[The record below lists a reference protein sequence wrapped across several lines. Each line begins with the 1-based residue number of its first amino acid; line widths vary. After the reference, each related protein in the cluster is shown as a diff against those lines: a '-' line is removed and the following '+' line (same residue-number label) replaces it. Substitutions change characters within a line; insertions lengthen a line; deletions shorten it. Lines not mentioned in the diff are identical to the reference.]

1 MGTESSQ
8 LLMGDNTTAMDSPL
22 GLVDWLL
29 DASSLLLSLS
39 LVFALVFV
47 LTFIEAASPRSA
59 FPLPLHTYFPVLAW
73 VVTAAG
79 AAAFNVAF
87 GLAMTLLQRPG
98 SCIIGHR
105 PPFQATPPSP
115 FSSVSSPPV
124 PFSLCF
130 CLRRARIPFACSAD
144 FVADPDNICVH
155 FDVVVHL
162 KRGVSPLQL

>member
-1 MGTESSQ
+1 MTI
-8 LLMGDNTTAMDSPL
+8 LLPWILPGVG
-22 GLVDWLL
+22 GLAPGCIVALTV
-29 DASSLLLSLS
+29 LS

-59 FPLPLHTYFPVLAW
+59 FLFLFTPISGLAW

-79 AAAFNVAF
+79 AAAFDVAF

-130 CLRRARIPFACSAD
+130 CSAD

-155 FDVVVHL
+155 LDVVVHL